1 MSNLERRPSRRELE
15 KRAYNLGV
23 ATAVTAVATLVTF
36 ALALFTA
43 MSFGWP
49 ALLGLLTFALAYGF
63 KRTVSPRS

>member
-1 MSNLERRPSRRELE
+1 MSNLERRTPRRELE

-23 ATAVTAVATLVTF
+23 GVAVTAVATVVTF
-36 ALALFTA
+36 VLAVFTSL
-43 MSFGWP
+43 SFGWP